1 MKMGV
6 VALVGCTMVA
16 AAIAGG
22 LPDNKPEP
30 ALPLPECKSEKS
42 LEAGPCVVLPEET
55 SLRESHYRE
64 ANEGDWGRKPR
75 ALGVALSGG
84 GSKSAPFALG
94 VLAGLHDE
102 DLLLPAPG
110 ACGRPQ
116 DVIVSSVSG
125 GGYAAYH
132 LFTQLSWFR
141 AHGTPAAAGLKGAYA
156 DCLRHVPEKASGE
169 LREKLLALACRK
181 PQANQPLPFGEQYK
195 LRCAQDIFQPG
206 ECSLQEGVVDGVT
219 TYSRDSLI
227 VVPTLLSLPVHH
239 ALNSVFDTGINLSP
253 SQEIYRS
260 GIGVTYGSVSLPGDS
275 APGPRPYMLNCT
287 SGEPVM
293 AGGTGVT
300 PSIGR
305 CAVVPTFEDAPGP
318 GPRALLRSV
327 YVKPVDL
334 SFDELRSLRQDKAS
348 GNAPLW
354 VIQATASKYRSLGG
368 WAAGYDRDLDLDT
381 FEFTS
386 FGFGS
391 RRYGFYPAHLPNVS
405 VLDATVS
412 AAAFFDANQQKY
424 VGPVVK
430 TAAGLALHGFN
441 LNWGIDIPNYTVP
454 AWRSAVHRTLP
465 FPLYWLDSLL
475 AQFGET
481 PARADRKRSVFIR
494 LMDGGNADNTG
505 LMALIRRGVRTAV
518 YADAAE
524 DAHGNFENLCVLRLH
539 LHTRPLRPVGHE
551 LERLTLHIPGLK
563 GFGDD
568 CNEKA
573 WDVFAEWKHQLP
585 VLAACIT
592 RGGADC
598 DGNDV
603 VMRLVIVKPRVE
615 WKLEGGAQG
624 NGFMNSVRWDEEKG
638 EARQCVQAGLLLP
651 GGEDCY
657 GKADSACIQA
667 LPCEVVNLY
676 LGSRD
681 SVTAKRPASSFPQTD
696 TVWTTANSTPT
707 LYAASR
713 DLARHYTRLAGN
725 VIRDAIENEGRGA
738 FRTLWKQQEAQQA
751 AMTQPAPAVAR

>member
-1 MKMGV
+1 MKISV

-30 ALPLPECKSEKS
+30 ALPLVECSSEKS
-42 LEAGPCVVLPEET
+42 LEVGPCVVLPEET

-102 DLLLPAPG
+102 HLLLPAQG
-110 ACGRPQ
+110 AIRGRPQ

-141 AHGTPAAAGLKGAYA
+141 AHGTPAAAGLEAAYA
-156 DCLRHVPEKASGE
+156 DCLRHVPKEASGE
-169 LREKLLALACRK
+169 LRDKLLALECRK
-181 PQANQPLPFGEQYK
+181 PQAKQPLLFAEQYK

-206 ECSLQEGVVDGVT
+206 ECSLLEGTVDGVT

-227 VVPTLLSLPVHH
+227 MVPTLLSLPVHH

-260 GIGVTYGSVSLPGDS
+260 GIGVTYGSVSLPGDP

-287 SGEPVM
+287 AGEPVM
-293 AGGTGVT
+293 AGSIGVT

-334 SFDELRSLRQDKAS
+334 SFDELRRLRQDEGN

-368 WAAGYDRDLDLDT
+368 WAAGYDGNLDLDT

-391 RRYGFYPAHLPNVS
+391 RRYGFYPAHLPNLS

-475 AQFGET
+475 TQFGES
-481 PARADRKRSVFIR
+481 PARAERKRSVFIR

-518 YADAAE
+518 YADAAHDVHGKFE
-524 DAHGNFENLCVLRLH
+524 DLCVLRRH
-539 LHTRPLRPVGHE
+539 LHMRPLRPGHE
-551 LERLTLHIPGLK
+551 LERLTLHIPGLE

-568 CNEKA
+568 CNEKS
-573 WDVFAEWKHQLP
+573 WDVFAEWKYPMP

-615 WKLEGGAQG
+615 WKLGEGAQE
-624 NGFMNSVRWDEEKG
+624 NGFMRSVRWDKEKG
-638 EARQCVQAGLLLP
+638 EARQCVQAGRLLP
-651 GGEDCY
+651 DGKDCY
-657 GKADSACIQA
+657 GTAASACIQA

-676 LGSRD
+676 LGSPD
-681 SVTAKRPASSFPQTD
+681 SVTANKPETKFPQTS
-696 TVWTTANSTPT
+696 TVLTTANSTPA

-725 VIRDAIENEGRGA
+725 VIRDAMENEGRNA
-738 FRTLWKQQEAQQA
+738 FRKLWKEQA
-751 AMTQPAPAVAR
+751 AVTQPAPTDAR